1 MKYSKKNNKIFIRL
15 KSGDEIMKS
24 LYQLMKL
31 EQVASG
37 WIMGIGACKK
47 IEIGYYNGKIK
58 DYTKKYFNDDYE
70 ITSLSGN
77 FTTIG
82 EDQKPW
88 WHIHINFSDKNFNVF
103 GGHLFTGIITAT
115 CEIIMITSKEKINRK
130 LDSDVGLCLWDLNNG

>member
-15 KSGDEIMKS
+15 KSGDEIMES

-88 WHIHINFSDKNFNVF
+88 WHIHVNFSDKNFNVF
-103 GGHLFTGIITAT
+103 GGHLFFGA
-115 CEIIMITSKEKINRK
+115 
-130 LDSDVGLCLWDLNNG
+130 